1 MYYDIMERANVYFT
15 RKITPEGLTNVYK
28 NLGMELSGKVAI
40 KMCVGERGTTGYL
53 KAPLIA
59 PLVRSFTG
67 TIVDCNV
74 VSRGSRNNAKE
85 HMRTAVDHDF
95 TKFAAVDILD
105 AEGEIKIPVNN
116 GKHLKTCALGSH
128 FNNYSSYLN
137 LSHVTGDAWCGFGAA
152 LENQAIGFA
161 SRNGEAYIK
170 SAGKTTSPAMLLFK
184 KADQKDLIE
193 SVAEAAKATSD
204 YIKEHEKDILY
215 IAVMNN
221 ITLDSDSDRNQAS
234 PIMHD
239 IGILGCLDPVA
250 LDQAVIDLIWC
261 SQDPGARF
269 IKERIEKLQGRHI
282 TEYAEQLGLGMRDYD
297 LVDIDNNRTMHKG
310 DAQQEE
316 VKERDD
322 HEQFGDGL
330 IQKADDVK
338 IF

>member
-1 MYYDIMERANVYFT
+1 MYYDTMERANVYFT
-15 RKITPEGLTNVYK
+15 RKITPEGLTTVYK
-28 NLGMELSGKVAI
+28 NLGIELEGKVAI
-40 KMCVGERGTTGYL
+40 KMCIGERGSKSYL
-53 KAPLIA
+53 KDTLIA
-59 PLVRSFTG
+59 PFVRSFTG

-74 VSRGSRNNAKE
+74 VAHGSRNNANE
-85 HMRTAVDHDF
+85 HMKVAIDHGF

-137 LSHVTGDAWCGFGAA
+137 LSHVTGDAYCGFGAA

-170 SAGKTTSPAMLLFK
+170 SGGQTTSPMMLMFK
-184 KADQKDLIE
+184 KANQKDLIE

-204 YIKEHEKDILY
+204 YIREHEKDILY

-221 ITLDSDSDRNQAS
+221 ITLDNDGDKNQAA
-234 PIMHD
+234 PVMHD
-239 IGILGCLDPVA
+239 IGILGSTDPVA
-250 LDQAVIDLIWC
+250 LDQAVLDLIWI

-322 HEQFGDGL
+322 HEQFGEGL